1 MECKALC
8 ATQRKNNYNPLMKL
22 WIAVLFNHHHL
33 CAYNDSPGLI
43 SMYTN
48 KQNVCKVICFT
59 VWSSFICWKERPN
72 ALDLVS
78 VWNQIV
84 FPCVL
89 RYFPISSFQLL
100 LPSVSIC
107 TVKEWFNKKF
117 FLLKMYMLGFFLLN
131 FFLLKMYMLGC
142 SGHPRCKNL
151 FLIRTDL
158 EKCSITPLAHKWILC
173 SGWVPSEWEFKWLI
187 KTSQQ
192 STSNSYYSSSSI
204 NELWREKL

>member
-48 KQNVCKVICFT
+48 KQYVCKVICFT

-89 RYFPISSFQLL
+89 RYFPISSVQLL

-107 TVKEWFNKKF
+107 TLKEWFNKKMY
-117 FLLKMYMLGFFLLN
+117 LLKMYSP
-131 FFLLKMYMLGC
+131 
-142 SGHPRCKNL
+142 SGHPRCMSL

-192 STSNSYYSSSSI
+192 STSNAYYSSSSI